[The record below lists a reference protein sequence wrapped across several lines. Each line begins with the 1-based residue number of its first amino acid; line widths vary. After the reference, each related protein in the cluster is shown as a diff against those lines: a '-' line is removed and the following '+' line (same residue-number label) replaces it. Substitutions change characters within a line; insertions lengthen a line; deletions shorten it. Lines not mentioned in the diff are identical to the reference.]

1 MINERAAIGGGG
13 SATFHIYRYRDGK
26 LTFSKE
32 IPCNNQFF
40 EYTQNSPMN

>member
-13 SATFHIYRYRDGK
+13 SPTFHIYRYRNGK

-32 IPCNNQFF
+32 IPCNNQFL
-40 EYTQNSPMN
+40 EYPKTPP